1 MWIINCRAWRNFNKI
16 KNKNNNN
23 YYISKC
29 ESAELLH
36 KLFISKPDII
46 KEKVIESSLNP
57 R

>member
-36 KLFISKPDII
+36 KLLISKPDII